1 VSTINYPI
9 LLDERALKKVL
20 FTALGGA
27 AMSSSA
33 SIWRLHSRKTVSFAT
48 VPRWVNVVLS
58 TGVAK
63 GETSQMDPH
72 STRRLEVMVIEDA
85 RTFSLL
91 EREWDELY
99 GEAPLATPFQSWAW
113 LYSWWEHYG
122 EGYGLR
128 LVTMRDGAGLLVGL
142 MPLMVER
149 RWGFGRLLF
158 VGAGLTDY
166 PDVLLR
172 EGWEERASEAGPR
185 ALGLM
190 GGWQVADLHHLRP
203 EAAAWGVLKRWRG
216 PRVRLW
222 HDNYPVIE
230 IGPWDGLLAPLSKN
244 LRSTVRRTIRRA
256 QADGIQRELVKSE
269 DASEAG
275 RRLVALHREAWQG
288 RDITPEHRTRRFEAY
303 MEAAARRMTPR
314 GLGGVSE
321 FRRHGEVIVS
331 HFLFFGRGFVGEGL
345 SGATQDALR
354 RYQESSLRI
363 WDAVEVAR
371 SKDIPYLNLLRGE
384 ESYKLR
390 WNPRIVPSYRIILG
404 RNAVSWALY
413 AGFHALRSSA
423 KSYAY
428 SENAPGW
435 ILRTVSK
442 YRALRQAGIRYVK
455 SYKR

>member
-1 VSTINYPI
+1 
-9 LLDERALKKVL
+9 
-20 FTALGGA
+20 
-27 AMSSSA
+27 
-33 SIWRLHSRKTVSFAT
+33 
-48 VPRWVNVVLS
+48 
-58 TGVAK
+58 
-63 GETSQMDPH
+63 MDLH

-99 GEAPLATPFQSWAW
+99 GDAPLATPFQSWAW
-113 LYSWWEHYG
+113 LYSWWESYG

-128 LVTMRDGAGLLVGL
+128 LVTVRDEAGLLVGL

-149 RWGFGRLLF
+149 RWGLRRLLF
-158 VGAGLTDY
+158 VGTGLTDY
-166 PDVLLR
+166 PDVLIR
-172 EGWEERASEAGPR
+172 EGWEERASEAGAR
-185 ALGLM
+185 ALGGM

-203 EAAAWGVLKRWRG
+203 GAAAWGVLGRWRG
-216 PRVRLW
+216 PKARLW

-230 IGPWDGLLAPLSKN
+230 VEPWEGLLAPLSKN

-256 QADGIQRELVKSE
+256 QADGVHCELVNSE
-269 DASEAG
+269 DAAEAG
-275 RRLVALHREAWQG
+275 RRLVALHREAWRG

-303 MEAAARRMTPR
+303 TEAAARRMTLQ
-314 GLGGVSE
+314 GLGGISE
-321 FRRHGEVIVS
+321 FRRDGEVMVS
-331 HFLFFGRGFVGEGL
+331 HFLFYGRGFVGEGL

-371 SKDIPYLNLLRGE
+371 SKNSSYLNLLRGE
-384 ESYKLR
+384 EPYKLR
-390 WNPRIVPSYRIILG
+390 WNPRIVPSYRVILG
-404 RNAVSWALY
+404 RSAVPWALY

-435 ILRTVSK
+435 IIRAAGQ
-442 YRALRQAGIRYVK
+442 YRALRQAGVRYLN
-455 SYKR
+455 SYKRYVNRR